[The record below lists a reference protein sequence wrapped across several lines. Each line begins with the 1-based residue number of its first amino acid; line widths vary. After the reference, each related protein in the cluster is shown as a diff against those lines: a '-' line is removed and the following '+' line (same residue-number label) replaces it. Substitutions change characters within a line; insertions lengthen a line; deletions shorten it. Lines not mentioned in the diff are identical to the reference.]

1 MEQLRIFENPL
12 VKKCKRCHYVSS
24 APIKDFY
31 KASDNRDKLSTICK
45 KCDSVRGKLWKKNN
59 KEKVI
64 EKNFTYKNSKNGFM
78 LENYN
83 SKWSNYRSK
92 QRQKVDEKTLA
103 RYQIYYTKPMF
114 LEMVKEYEKKNGFVC
129 EMTGVPLTHIRYAE
143 DYSTGTNLS
152 IDRLDP
158 EIGYNKQNTL
168 FVSWDFNNRKG
179 AVTPRDCFLILRK
192 YKERFPDEFKEFMK
206 EFKEV
211 FK

>member
-1 MEQLRIFENPL
+1 
-12 VKKCKRCHYVSS
+12 
-24 APIKDFY
+24 
-31 KASDNRDKLSTICK
+31 
-45 KCDSVRGKLWKKNN
+45 
-59 KEKVI
+59 
-64 EKNFTYKNSKNGFM
+64 
-78 LENYN
+78 
-83 SKWSNYRSK
+83 
-92 QRQKVDEKTLA
+92 
-103 RYQIYYTKPMF
+103 MF
-114 LEMVKEYEKKNGFVC
+114 LEMVEEYEKKNGFVC

-179 AVTPRDCFLILRK
+179 AVTPKDCFLILRK

-206 EFKEV
+206 EFNEV